1 MKSLAH
7 RTSAVRFLLR
17 SSVVCSAL
25 FVCCGDLA
33 HAQTPPDFS
42 IIVLPDTQYYSE
54 SYPNILNSQMQWIVT
69 NASAL
74 KIQAVLGLGDIVN
87 NSGNSTEWTNAD
99 AAYKMLDAAHI
110 PYFAAIGNHDYDNN
124 NPPGRTSASINFN
137 KYFGPSRYRTSYW
150 SPPYWISSFPAGSN
164 ENFYGVVNINSQPYL
179 IMALEFYPRDSVL
192 SWAGQVIQSN
202 ADKQVIII
210 THAYQYFDNT
220 RISPCNSFDAQYYGM
235 GADNDGDAMWAKLV
249 RQYSNISMV
258 LSGHEVRGA
267 GQDAAGRRIDL
278 GVNGNMVNQILSNYQ
293 NMTNGGNGYL
303 RIMKFH
309 PSTDAIDISTYS
321 PYLNAFLTDA
331 NNQFTIP
338 WHKWTG
344 TGNGSVAG
352 LVKDISTC
360 AALPATVFSSAG
372 SQLATSSGSYSFAS
386 LAPGTYKMTAS
397 YPNYTS
403 VSKSIQVGPSIASS
417 GKLYLGTQAGQI
429 NGLVTDANGV
439 AIGNAAVQLTG
450 SSSTSG
456 SDETITTGSNG
467 AYSSGPIAAG
477 TYQIAASASGFN
489 ASTMTAS
496 LASGGTVN
504 QNLVLTAASSQPPP
518 PPPNTTPT
526 TGTVNGQVF
535 KDDTTVPLVGATIA
549 YSGGSTVTNSAGN
562 YTLANVLAGSLKM
575 TASISGYTSASQTT
589 AVTAG
594 ATTSANF
601 SLTPACVATTVNPSV
616 TMCLPTANSSVLNPV
631 HVIGLTTDSH
641 TVTLTQIWVDG
652 KKVKEVSGN
661 SINASLPMTTGVTHR
676 VTVQAVDNINQVF
689 KQSVYV
695 TVH

>member
-7 RTSAVRFLLR
+7 RTSAVVFLLR
-17 SSVVCSAL
+17 FCAYNTICFLLAGV
-25 FVCCGDLA
+25 A
-33 HAQTPPDFS
+33 HAQTAPDFT

-54 SYPNILNSQMQWIVT
+54 SYPNILDSQMQWIVA

-74 KIQAVLGLGDIVN
+74 NVQAVLGLGDIVN
-87 NSGNSTEWTNAD
+87 NSGNSTEWTTAD
-99 AAYKMLDAAHI
+99 AAYKQLDAAHI
-110 PYFAAIGNHDYDNN
+110 PYFAAIGNHDYNN
-124 NPPGRTSASINFN
+124 TNPSGRTSAATNFN
-137 KYFGPSRYRTSYW
+137 NYFGPSRYRSSYW
-150 SPPYWISSFPAGSN
+150 SSPYWISSFPAGSN
-164 ENFYGVVNINSQPYL
+164 ENFYGVLTINGQPYL

-192 SWAGQVIQSN
+192 SWAAQVIQSN

-220 RISPCNSFDAQYYGM
+220 RISPCNSFNAQYYGL

-249 RQYSNISMV
+249 QQYSNITMV
-258 LSGHEVRGA
+258 LSGHEIRGT

-303 RIMKFH
+303 RIMRFH
-309 PSTDAIDISTYS
+309 PSSDTIDVSTYS
-321 PYLNAFLTDA
+321 PHLNAFLADA
-331 NNQFTIP
+331 NNRFTIP

-344 TGNGSVAG
+344 AGNGSVAG

-360 AALPATVFSSAG
+360 TALTATVSSSAG
-372 SQLATSSGSYSFAS
+372 SQVATSSGNYSFAS
-386 LAPGTYKMTAS
+386 LAPGTYKITAA

-403 VSKSIQVGPSIASS
+403 ISKSIQVAPAMAAS

-429 NGLVTDANGV
+429 NGLITDANGV
-439 AIGNAAVQLTG
+439 AIGNASVHLTG
-450 SSSTSG
+450 SASTSG

-477 TYQIAASASGFN
+477 TYQITASASGYN
-489 ASTMTAS
+489 PSTLTAS
-496 LASGGTVN
+496 LASGATLSR
-504 QNLVLTAASSQPPP
+504 NLVLTTSSSPPP

-526 TGTVNGQVF
+526 TGTVIGRVL
-535 KDDTTVPLVGATIA
+535 KDDTTIPLVGATIA
-549 YSGGSTVTNSAGN
+549 YSGGKALTNSTGN
-562 YTLANVLAGSLKM
+562 YTLSNVPAGSIKI
-575 TASISGYTSASQTT
+575 TASINGYTSKGQTV

-594 ATTSANF
+594 ATASANF
-601 SLTPACVATTVNPSV
+601 ALIPKCVAGTVNPSV
-616 TMCLPTANSSVLNPV
+616 TMCLPTANSTVLNPV

-641 TVTLTQIWVDG
+641 TVLLTQIWVDG

-661 SINASLPMTTGVTHR
+661 SINVNISMTTGITHR

-689 KQSVYV
+689 KQAVYV

>member
-1 MKSLAH
+1 MKSLAK

-17 SSVVCSAL
+17 FCVYNTLCFSFAGVAQSQSA
-25 FVCCGDLA
+25 
-33 HAQTPPDFS
+33 PDFT
-42 IIVLPDTQYYSE
+42 IVVLPDTQYYSE
-54 SYPNILNSQMQWIVT
+54 SYPNILNSQMQWIVA
-69 NASAL
+69 NASGL
-74 KIQAVLGLGDIVN
+74 NVQAVLGVGDIVN
-87 NSGNSTEWTNAD
+87 NSTNSTEWTNAD
-99 AAYKMLDAAHI
+99 AAYKLLDAAHI
-110 PYFAAIGNHDYDNN
+110 PYFAAIGNHDYDGY
-124 NPPGRTSASINFN
+124 NPAARTSATANFN
-137 KYFGPSRYRTSYW
+137 NYFGPSRYRSSYW
-150 SPPYWISSFPAGSN
+150 SSPYWISSFPAGSN

-179 IMALEFYPRDSVL
+179 VLALEFYPRDSVL
-192 SWAGQVIQSN
+192 SWAAQVIQSN

-210 THAYQYFDNT
+210 THAYEYFDNT
-220 RISPCNSFDAQYYGM
+220 RISPCNSFDAQYYGL

-249 RQYSNISMV
+249 KQYSNITMV
-258 LSGHEVRGA
+258 LSGHEIRGA

-309 PSTDAIDISTYS
+309 PSTDTIDVSTYS
-321 PYLNAFLTDA
+321 PYLNAFLTDT

-360 AALPATVFSSAG
+360 AALTATVSSSAG
-372 SQLATSSGSYSFAS
+372 SQVATSSGNYSFAA

-403 VSKSIQVGPSIASS
+403 VSKSIQVGPAIAAS
-417 GKLYLGTQAGQI
+417 GKLYLGKQAGQI
-429 NGLVTDANGV
+429 NGLITDGNGV
-439 AIGNAAVQLTG
+439 AIGNASVQLTG
-450 SSSTSG
+450 SASTSG

-477 TYQIAASASGFN
+477 TYQITASASGFN
-489 ASTMTAS
+489 PSTVTAS
-496 LASGGTVN
+496 LASGATLN
-504 QNLVLTAASSQPPP
+504 QNLVLTASSSPPP

-526 TGTVNGQVF
+526 TGTLTGRAL
-535 KDDTTVPLVGATIA
+535 KDDTTIPLVSATIA
-549 YSGGSTVTNSAGN
+549 YSGGKALTNSTGN
-562 YTLANVLAGSLKM
+562 YTLSTIPAGSIKI
-575 TASISGYTSASQTT
+575 TASINGYTSKSQTV

-594 ATTSANF
+594 ATTSTNF
-601 SLTPACVATTVNPSV
+601 ALIPTCVASTVNPSV
-616 TMCLPTANSSVLNPV
+616 TMCLPTANSTVLNPV

-652 KKVKEVSGN
+652 KKVKEVNGN
-661 SINASLPMTTGVTHR
+661 SINASVPMTTGVTHR
-676 VTVQAVDNINQVF
+676 VTMQAVDNINQIF

>member
-7 RTSAVRFLLR
+7 RTSAVFFLLTF
-17 SSVVCSAL
+17 CAYNTICFL
-25 FVCCGDLA
+25 FAGVA
-33 HAQTPPDFS
+33 HGQTAPDFT

-54 SYPNILNSQMQWIVT
+54 SYPNILNSQMQWIVA

-74 KIQAVLGLGDIVN
+74 NVQAVLAVGDIVN
-87 NSGNSTEWTNAD
+87 NSGNSTEWNTAD
-99 AAYKMLDAAHI
+99 AAYKRLDAAHI
-110 PYFAAIGNHDYDNN
+110 PYFAAIGNHDYSNA
-124 NPPGRTSASINFN
+124 NPAGRTSAATSFN
-137 KYFGPSRYRTSYW
+137 NYFGPSRYRSSYW
-150 SPPYWISSFPAGSN
+150 SSPYWISSFPAGSN
-164 ENFYGVVNINSQPYL
+164 ENFYGVLTINGQPYL

-192 SWAGQVIQSN
+192 SWASQVIQSN

-220 RISPCNSFDAQYYGM
+220 RISPCNSFNAQYYGL

-249 RQYSNISMV
+249 RQYSNITMV
-258 LSGHEVRGA
+258 LSGHEVRGT

-303 RIMKFH
+303 RIMRFH
-309 PSTDAIDISTYS
+309 PSTDNIDVSTYS
-321 PYLNAFLTDA
+321 PYLNAFLSDA

-360 AALPATVFSSAG
+360 TALTATVSSSAG
-372 SQLATSSGSYSFAS
+372 SQVATSTGKYSFAS
-386 LAPGTYKMTAS
+386 LPPGTYKMTAS

-403 VSKSIQVGPSIASS
+403 ISKSIEVGPAMAAS

-429 NGLVTDANGV
+429 KGLISDANGLP
-439 AIGNAAVQLTG
+439 IGSASVHLTG
-450 SSSTSG
+450 SASTSG

-467 AYSSGPIAAG
+467 AYNSGPIAAG
-477 TYQIAASASGFN
+477 TYQITASASGYN
-489 ASTMTAS
+489 PSTLTAS
-496 LASGGTVN
+496 LPSGATLSK
-504 QNLVLTAASSQPPP
+504 NLVLTASSSAPPP
-518 PPPNTTPT
+518 PPKTGPT
-526 TGTVNGQVF
+526 TGTIAGKVV

-549 YSGGSTVTNSAGN
+549 YSGGSTVTNSSGS
-562 YTLANVLAGSLKM
+562 YTLANVPAGSIKI
-575 TASISGYTSASQTT
+575 TASNKGYTSRSQTVT
-589 AVTAG
+589 VTAG
-594 ATTSANF
+594 ATTSASF
-601 SLTPACVATTVNPSV
+601 SLIPTCVASSVNPSV
-616 TMCLPTANSSVLNPV
+616 TMCLPTANSTVLNPV

-641 TVTLTQIWVDG
+641 TVLRTQIWVDG
-652 KKVKEVSGN
+652 KKVKEISGN
-661 SINASLPMTTGVTHR
+661 SINANISMTTGITHR

-689 KQSVYV
+689 KQAVYV